1 MTILNMVDQDL
12 AGKRILIR
20 EDLNV
25 PINDGQVTSDAR
37 IRAAIPT
44 IQFAIDAG
52 ASVLLLSHLGR
63 PNEGEFEQRFS
74 LEPVAGHLS
83 SLLDRPVRLEKS
95 WLDGVQIEAG
105 EVVLCEN
112 VRFNEG

>member
-12 AGKRILIR
+12 AGKRIMIR

-74 LEPVAGHLS
+74 LEPVASHLS
-83 SLLDRPVRLEKS
+83 LLLDRPVRLEKS

-105 EVVLCEN
+105 EVVL
-112 VRFNEG
+112 

>member
-1 MTILNMVDQDL
+1 MTILKMVDQEL
-12 AGKRILIR
+12 AGKRVMIR

-25 PINDGQVTSDAR
+25 PVNDGQVGSDAR

-63 PNEGEFEQRFS
+63 PSEGKFEPRFS
-74 LEPVAGHLS
+74 LEPVARHLA
-83 SLLDRPVRLEKS
+83 SLLGSPVRLEKN
-95 WLDGVQIEAG
+95 WLDGVQIESG
-105 EVVLCEN
+105 EVIL
-112 VRFNEG
+112 